1 MEETDLLISWVW
13 ILNVYIIST
22 LIFYP
27 SNLLQVVCEVILK
40 YRSFTFL
47 INKYLNLEI
56 PRQLLDQN

>member
-13 ILNVYIIST
+13 ILHVYIVST

-27 SNLLQVVCEVILK
+27 SNLPQVVCEVILK
-40 YRSFTFL
+40 YRLFTFL

-56 PRQLLDQN
+56 PRQLLD